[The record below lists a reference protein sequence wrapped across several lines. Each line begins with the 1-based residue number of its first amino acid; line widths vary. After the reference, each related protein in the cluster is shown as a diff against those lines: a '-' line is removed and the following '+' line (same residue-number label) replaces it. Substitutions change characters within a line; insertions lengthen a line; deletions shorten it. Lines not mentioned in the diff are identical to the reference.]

1 VAAAAGSLAVALLK
15 NWCCGDD
22 EPAPEPSESEIS
34 ESVGLEREAD
44 DLEQQAREWLM
55 SREDADDG
63 H

>member
-1 VAAAAGSLAVALLK
+1 VALLK

-55 SREDADDG
+55 SREDTDDG